1 MAEAGSKPRLPRLR
15 RVVRRV
21 AYFIALSLQEPIYG
35 VAALISIAAIMGAVA
50 ALVLQSGIAP
60 DGAIL
65 LPLWL
70 RDAQEAAPYAFLFG
84 AFGVAVL
91 AQAFSR
97 AFDLLVG
104 WLDPR

>member
-1 MAEAGSKPRLPRLR
+1 MAEAGSKPRFPRLR
-15 RVVRRV
+15 RGIRRV

-35 VAALISIAAIMGAVA
+35 VASLISIAAIMGAIA

-60 DGAIL
+60 DGALI

-70 RDAQEAAPYAFLFG
+70 RDAQEAAPRAFLFG
-84 AFGVAVL
+84 AIGIAIV